1 METNKMKRTFKIL
14 LVTLLL
20 AIFTLSIA
28 ACGKKKVEV
37 SFKEDAKPQS
47 VFVLGEEL
55 DLSSGILLVQN
66 KKGTVE
72 VPMNDEGVT
81 VSGYD
86 KNTLGTQ
93 TVTITYMD
101 KSIDFTVTVVER
113 MQVVDYKADYIVGE
127 AFDLS
132 SARLKITRN
141 DGTNYTVMLK
151 NDKVTVGTLDSSTA
165 GEKSISV
172 TYNSGSDSYTTSIKV
187 NVHNA
192 DKVDLTT
199 PTKFTY
205 NSHDAGIDLAGGELV
220 LSALNGQIKHTISIT
235 EDMIE
240 GFDLS
245 AVNASNSPLTQTVSV
260 NYGNKAYTFDIIIT
274 YTAVSMFKDNAHV
287 VADLKWDGEEAPE
300 ISELQGTTAIEMMEL
315 YLDMSPAEQSLL
327 TLEETLNMAR
337 TAIVYAFDIWGNDI
351 LEFEG
356 AFGVEYGEF
365 TLYADTREAIESA
378 IVKLADTDR
387 PIYTLYE
394 VINGIVTTFSNEEES
409 EIVYG
414 DVYFADYPTI
424 DPEIF
429 EELIDVFEY
438 MLELDDVMDTVG
450 ADWRDDIDK
459 YAVEINNVFD
469 TIVNSDYYSYS
480 YAQFIYC
487 VSEWREANDAFDFLY
502 DYYYSLGQDGV
513 NSIIQ
518 LANIRLPKQL
528 EPILAHLYE
537 AMALLEEMANP
548 LFGSTYDGS
557 QFFYNYV
564 MAVRLANELL
574 MSEDEMLITLFYGI
588 PINSML
594 GFDAEEL
601 YYFTDI
607 FDYLCE
613 VEGGYYTL
621 CGALLGLPGFE
632 NFLEKYVDILYR
644 TFETEGY
651 TETAE
656 YRADVEEM
664 FNHFMTLT
672 PLQQYTLIGALNLLS
687 GYGIPPYGFDT
698 TGDFA
703 YYTAMCFDMINDVIF
718 GMFETQEGKDAYLNL
733 MLAIEAYSHRYTS
746 ETWFDEF
753 KAFMET
759 IAGKLELLDE
769 SDDLDVFNGKFGEL
783 YAEYLLVL
791 EMYSEQNDG
800 NTGDNP
806 GDATDDT
813 LDLGEWEDEFMELY
827 EAMMGVELANLF
839 LQYEIP
845 YYSLFFSAFER
856 VQALGDKILT
866 EAPDDIKFIYKYM
879 ELYTPDD
886 FNSMFDSEY
895 VPEGQY
901 FSFDYMIT
909 YYRAYYVSYLLSVS
923 GNNIM
928 DYYATGGMQDF
939 MNKCY
944 DLIWA
949 LMWTDEGE
957 QTDFDKTA
965 CLDAMYAFTQ
975 LSDEAKVIFVL
986 YMELAG
992 ASDTADSSV
1001 YYAAIDEFL
1010 AAAYGDNESLYN
1022 IAYAIIDVEM
1032 SYITYWY
1039 LNDDVEAREYLEDSM
1054 EELNTLYSALEG
1066 ENKDLFDADFG
1077 AIYAEYVKLVEEI
1090 LAENSA
1096 A

>member
-86 KNTLGTQ
+86 KNTLGAQ
-93 TVTITYMD
+93 TITITYMD
-101 KSIDFTVTVVER
+101 KSLDFTVTVVER

-151 NDKVTVGTLDSSTA
+151 NDKVTVSELDSSTA
-165 GEKSISV
+165 GTKTLSV
-172 TYNSGSDSYTTSIKV
+172 TYKSGSDNYTTSLKV
-187 NVHNA
+187 KVHDA
-192 DKVDLTT
+192 EKVDLTN

-220 LSALNGQIKHTISIT
+220 LSALNGQVKHSISIT

-245 AVNASNSPLTQTVSV
+245 AVNATNSPLTQTVSV
-260 NYGNKAYTFDIIIT
+260 NYGNKTYTFDVIIT
-274 YTAVSMFKDNAHV
+274 YTSVSMFKDNAHV
-287 VADLKWDGEEAPE
+287 VADLDWSGEEAPE
-300 ISELQGTTAIEMMEL
+300 ITELQGTTAMQMMEL

-327 TLEETLNMAR
+327 TLTETLNMAR
-337 TAIVYAFDIWGNDI
+337 TAIVYAFDIWAEDI

-356 AFGVEYGEF
+356 AFGVEYGAF

-378 IVKLADTDR
+378 IEKLDDTDR
-387 PIYTLYE
+387 PVYTLYE
-394 VINGIVTTFSNEEES
+394 LINGIVTTFSNEEES

-414 DVYFADYPTI
+414 DVYFSNYPTI

-429 EELIDVFEY
+429 EELIYVFEY

-450 ADWRDDIDK
+450 ADWRDDINK
-459 YAVEINNVFD
+459 YADEINDVFD
-469 TIVNSDYYSYS
+469 AIVNSDYYSYT
-480 YAQFIYC
+480 YAQFIYA
-487 VSEWREANDAFDFLY
+487 VSEWREADDAFDFLY
-502 DYYYSLGQDGV
+502 DYYYSLGQDGI
-513 NSIIQ
+513 SPIIQ
-518 LANIRLPKQL
+518 LANLRLPKQL

-537 AMALLEEMANP
+537 AMSLLEAMANP
-548 LFGSTYDGS
+548 LFGSVYDGS
-557 QFFYNYV
+557 QFFYNYI
-564 MAVRLANELL
+564 MAIRLANDLILEG
-574 MSEDEMLITLFYGI
+574 DEMLITLFYGI

-607 FDYLCE
+607 FDYLAY
-613 VEGGYYTL
+613 VDGGYYTL
-621 CGALLGLPGFE
+621 CGSLLGLPGFE
-632 NFLEKYVDILYR
+632 NFLDKYVDVLYN
-644 TFETEGY
+644 TFENEGY
-651 TETAE
+651 TETAQ
-656 YRADVEEM
+656 YRLDVEEL
-664 FNHFMTLT
+664 FNHYMSLT
-672 PLQQYTLIGALNLLS
+672 PLQQYTLIGTLNLLS
-687 GYGIPPYGFDT
+687 GYGIPPYAFDT
-698 TGDFA
+698 NGDFG
-703 YYTAMCFDMINDVIF
+703 YYTAMFFDIVNEVIF
-718 GMFETQEGKDAYLNL
+718 GMYETQEGKDAYLNL
-733 MLAIEAYSHRYTS
+733 MLAIEAYSQRYTS
-746 ETWFDEF
+746 KTWLTDFTG
-753 KAFMET
+753 FMNT
-759 IAGKLELLDE
+759 VTDKLELLKG
-769 SDDLDVFNGKFGEL
+769 SADLDVFNGKFGEL
-783 YAEYLLVL
+783 YKDYLGVL
-791 EMYSEQNDG
+791 EMYTEQDD
-800 NTGDNP
+800 DNP
-806 GDATDDT
+806 GDETDDT

-839 LQYEIP
+839 LEYQIP
-845 YYSLFFSAFER
+845 YYTLFFSAYER
-856 VQALGDKILT
+856 LIALSDKILT
-866 EAPDDIKFIYKYM
+866 EAPDDIRFIYQYV

-886 FNSMFDSEY
+886 FNAMFDESY
-895 VPEGQY
+895 VPQGQY
-901 FSFDYMIT
+901 FSFDYMLNF
-909 YYRAYYVSYLLSVS
+909 YRAYYVNYLLSLN

-957 QTDFDKTA
+957 ATQFDKAA
-965 CLDAMYAFTQ
+965 CLDAMYAFST
-975 LSDEAKVIFVL
+975 LSDEAKAIFIL
-986 YMELAG
+986 YMEYSG
-992 ASDTADSSV
+992 ATDAEDSSV
-1001 YYAAIDEFL
+1001 YYAAVEEFL
-1010 AAAYGDNESLYN
+1010 AAAYGDNESMYN
-1022 IAYAIIDVEM
+1022 IAYAIIGVEM

-1039 LNDDVEAREYLEDSM
+1039 LPDDAEARANLEDAL
-1054 EELNTLYSALEG
+1054 EDLNTLYNALSED
-1066 ENKDLFDADFG
+1066 NKNLFDADFG
-1077 AIYAEYVKLVEEI
+1077 AIYEQYVKLVTDI
-1090 LAENSA
+1090 LAEDSA